1 MAEEDREPVAD
12 EREIDPGAAR
22 ERIASRAYALYEQR
36 GRLDGFDAQDWLQAE
51 QDVLG
56 HAEPSP
62 APSAGSR

>member
-12 EREIDPGAAR
+12 ERAIDPAR
-22 ERIASRAYALYEQR
+22 ERIASRAYELYEQR
-36 GRLDGFDAQDWLQAE
+36 GRLDGFDTQDWLQAE
-51 QDVLG
+51 QDVLD